1 VAVILNKRPS
11 MGPAIISPKTGRP
24 LVEDVL
30 GANIYR
36 KLMHMLSK
44 DARLSPEMKHEVMVR
59 VLRRRDEIDNGS
71 RTLADVAA
79 YEANN
84 LLNENPN

>member
-1 VAVILNKRPS
+1 MAAILNKKPS
-11 MGPAIISPKTGRP
+11 VGPAIISPKTGRP

-30 GANIYR
+30 GTDIFR

-44 DARLSPEMKHEVMVR
+44 DGRLPPEMKHEVMIR

-79 YEANN
+79 YEAER
-84 LLNENPN
+84 LLQEQTN